1 MKRADLNK
9 ILSSHP
15 AWSYAS
21 EASKKS
27 FARIHKHTDFRS
39 DKDAAEYRW
48 DVFYMG
54 WISAV
59 KSLSD
64 TVKGEAP
71 EHDVGSATLSW
82 LEEEGR

>member
-1 MKRADLNK
+1 MKRTDLNK

-15 AWSYAS
+15 AWRYGS
-21 EASKKS
+21 EASKQS
-27 FARIHKHTDFRS
+27 FIKVHRKKIFSSKE
-39 DKDAAEYRW
+39 AAETIW

-59 KSLSD
+59 KSLTD
-64 TVKGEAP
+64 TVRDEAP
-71 EHDVGSATLSW
+71 EHNVGSATLSW